1 MEYPKQLYRSGW
13 DDLADTIIVSDPD
26 AEDDARQAGFR
37 MLSDPDEQAEQ
48 AEDDAPE
55 APKRRGR
62 PPKVAE

>member
-1 MEYPKQLYRSGW
+1 MQYPKQLYRSGW
-13 DDLADTIIVSDPD
+13 DDLTDTIVVHD
-26 AEDDARQAGFR
+26 EDEEGEARQNGFR

-48 AEDDAPE
+48 AEDGEPE